1 MAIGMQMGIDSAS
14 IEEFKS
20 SLAANQALRAA
31 EVLQAG
37 DPGYDTA
44 RRVWNGAIDK
54 HPAAIVRC
62 AGVADVIAALRFAR
76 QHDLLVAVR
85 GGGHNVAGTA
95 SCDGG
100 VVIDLSP
107 LKGIRVDPVRRVAR
121 AEPGVLWGE
130 FDRETQAFGLATTG
144 WIVTHTGIAGL
155 TVGGGIGWAPSWARS
170 PSAPAQTASRS
181 TAAAS
186 GSQTS
191 VATT

>member
-1 MAIGMQMGIDSAS
+1 MAIGVQVGIDPAS

-20 SLAANQALRAA
+20 SLAANPALRAV

-37 DPGYDTA
+37 DPGYDAA
-44 RRVWNGAIDK
+44 RKIWNGAIDK

-100 VVIDLSP
+100 VVIDLSR

-144 WIVTHTGIAGL
+144 GIVTHTGIADLEVCKIFLG
-155 TVGGGIGWAPSWARS
+155 TRRRFAMEEHCSFTRSRAAIPS
-170 PSAPAQTASRS
+170 
-181 TAAAS
+181 
-186 GSQTS
+186 
-191 VATT
+191 